1 MSKTLVLGLVLVAFT
16 ALNVEAI
23 ATYGYVGFFE
33 VLLSNIAGVLVMTD
47 IVIAISL
54 ILLWMV
60 GDARERGLPFWPYAI
75 LGLLLGSIGPLSY
88 LIHRE
93 LKARAATR
101 ATA

>member
-1 MSKTLVLGLVLVAFT
+1 MSKTLVLALVLAAFT
-16 ALNVEAI
+16 ALNVEALL
-23 ATYGYVGFFE
+23 TYGYVGFFE
-33 VLLSNIAGVLVMTD
+33 VLLSNIAGVLVMAD

>member
-23 ATYGYVGFFE
+23 ATYGYVGLFE
-33 VLLSNIAGVLVMTD
+33 VLLSNLAGVLVGVD

-54 ILLWMV
+54 ILFWMA
-60 GDARERGLPFWPYAI
+60 GDARERGLPFWPHAI
-75 LGLLLGSIGPLSY
+75 LALLLGSIGPLSY

-93 LKARAATR
+93 LKARSAAR
-101 ATA
+101 VTA